1 MSSLKASMAVAIVAI
16 AATVSVVLAGC
27 GFQPLN
33 GQKSGA
39 SSARLAE
46 VRVAPI
52 ADRVGQ
58 KLHNLLLDK
67 LNPRGSPAAARY
79 VLRIKLNESLQKL
92 GVRKDDV
99 ATRAN
104 LVMRAT
110 FGLARAQDDLSLFSA
125 SAVSINSYNILRS
138 EFASLSAEN
147 DARSRAVSQISDEIK
162 TQIGIFLDGLK

>member
-1 MSSLKASMAVAIVAI
+1 MSSLKASMAAAIVAI

-27 GFQPLN
+27 GFQPLH
-33 GQKSGA
+33 GQQSGA

-67 LNPRGSPAAARY
+67 LNPRGSPSAARY

-110 FGLARAQDDLSLFSA
+110 FVLVRAEDDLSLFSA

-147 DARSRAVSQISDEIK
+147 DARARAVSQISDEIK